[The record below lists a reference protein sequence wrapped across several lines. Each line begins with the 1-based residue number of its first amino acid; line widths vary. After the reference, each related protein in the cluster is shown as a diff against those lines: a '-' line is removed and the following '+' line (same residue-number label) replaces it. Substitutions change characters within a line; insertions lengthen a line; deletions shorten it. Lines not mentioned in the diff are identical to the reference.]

1 MSKRFFTTLFI
12 IVFADMLGLG
22 IISPLMPLY
31 SQELGASGLWLGIIF
46 GAMSLSRIIFL
57 PTVGRMSDRWGRKVF
72 ISIGLFAYVFLALA
86 YTGASNVYHLTGIR
100 LCQGILS
107 AMVVPIAQAYIGELS
122 PSGEEGRYMGTFH
135 IAFFVGMGSGP
146 LIGGVLKDSFGFDYV
161 FYAMSGLFAFALM
174 LALVFLPEQKKRDQT
189 SKRESVSFK
198 KILSNRMMRAV
209 FLFRAIVAFGRAPI
223 MVYLPI
229 YARGIGISI
238 TRIGILVASSTLLS
252 GVLQGFTGKLADR
265 YPKVLLIVLGGLAG
279 YIPFLFIPLSST
291 FNGLLFLK
299 IIIGIGGA
307 ISMPALSAI
316 AVQVGKE
323 HGMGSTIGVYN
334 MAMSLGFVTS
344 PLISG
349 IIMDNIA
356 LNWVFYLGGTIS
368 IVGIIIFYWMLR
380 SPKEDS

>member
-107 AMVVPIAQAYIGELS
+107 AMVVPVAQAYIGELS